1 MTRVIFLVLILCTII
16 SCNNSTSRLDIINS
30 SLAEEK
36 ISSDSVLV
44 LYIAEGM
51 CSECI
56 IKEFDNLKT
65 ITSQSNDIMIVGMF
79 SNYRLF
85 KSNVSRIDV
94 QLKFI
99 EYPITNTDE
108 LIDLVPHYFVYHPS
122 SNKMSSFY
130 IPQDCDDSRT
140 IDYLNRF
147 LK

>member
-36 ISSDSVLV
+36 MSSDSVLV

-56 IKEFDNLKT
+56 IKEFENLKA

-108 LIDLVPHYFVYHPS
+108 LIDLESV
-122 SNKMSSFY
+122 
-130 IPQDCDDSRT
+130 
-140 IDYLNRF
+140 
-147 LK
+147 